1 MTTTNLNI
9 GINHLSFSNQ
19 NSSATSTPVSSSKIS
34 NTSNLYLG
42 PGSTSLPGITNL
54 FYAPYHFVKSIKA
67 ILLAEQINDREAIV
81 ENRLRMTSNNLNF
94 ISSLGQT
101 SWYILQGGIYFKILS
116 ETSQHSLAPLGAFI
130 SGIGFIICA
139 IEGILETYGLVQ
151 TAQFYTHHYPSEI
164 EAIKEIFNLTDPVQ
178 RQKKFTK
185 FLEQFSSNTPL
196 PTEVKNEIETF
207 LRKKNYSNEEFSTL
221 STNLLDQ
228 IEKNIYLTKLQQLQ
242 RNYFQ
247 ISSEEMTQID
257 VEIQKKFSNLS
268 STEQQQKK
276 EIAIQ
281 AKLSKKKNDLARRVQ
296 PWLADEISQ
305 DASEIIQ
312 NLQSADAVKN
322 KEAKE
327 KAAEIFKNIKA
338 QCQKKLL
345 IHGVGLAAVLF
356 TVAGLILSC
365 AACPYLIPFFI
376 IAIGGI
382 LAFARYYLYVGF
394 IDSKGWEFKIENCIP
409 DFIKS
414 IFKKRE
420 ERKVDSPTSL
430 TLNFSL
436 HPRHS
441 YSQESHS
448 PPKHNLDFTL
458 KIPVGIRV

>member
-9 GINHLSFSNQ
+9 GINHLSLSNQ
-19 NSSATSTPVSSSKIS
+19 NSSAASIPVVSSKIS

-42 PGSTSLPGITNL
+42 SGSTSLPGITNL
-54 FYAPYHFVKSIKA
+54 FYAPYHFIKTIKA

-81 ENRLRMTSNNLNF
+81 ENRLRMTSNQLNF
-94 ISSLGQT
+94 ISSLGQI

-116 ETSQHSLAPLGAFI
+116 ETSQHSLVPLGTFI

-139 IEGILETYGLVQ
+139 IEGILETYGLVK
-151 TAQFYTHHYPSEI
+151 TAQFYTHYYPSEI
-164 EAIKEIFNLTDPVQ
+164 DALKQIFKLTDPVQ

-207 LRKKNYSNEEFSTL
+207 LRKKDYSNEEFSIL
-221 STNLLDQ
+221 SKNLLGQ
-228 IEKNIYLTKLQQLQ
+228 IENNFYLTKLQQLQ
-242 RNYFQ
+242 RNYLQ
-247 ISSEEMTQID
+247 ISPEEMTQIET
-257 VEIQKKFSNLS
+257 EIQKKFSNLS
-268 STEQQQKK
+268 SHEQQQKK

-281 AKLSKKKNDLARRVQ
+281 AELNKKKNDLIRRVQ

-305 DASEIIQ
+305 NASEIIQ
-312 NLQSADAVKN
+312 NLQSADSAKN

-327 KAAEIFKNIKA
+327 KAAEIFKHIKT
-338 QCQKKLL
+338 QSQKKLL
-345 IHGVGLAAVLF
+345 IHGVGLGAVLF

-365 AACPYLIPFFI
+365 AACPYFIPFFI

-414 IFKKRE
+414 IFKKRVQQ
-420 ERKVDSPTSL
+420 KVDSPASL

-436 HPRHS
+436 PPRHS
-441 YSQESHS
+441 YSQESYF
-448 PPKHNLDFTL
+448 PPKSNLDFTL
-458 KIPVGIRV
+458 KVPAGIRV